1 MKNIFKKK
9 VTYLTLVSVLGVAI
23 ACNEDKFLDVPATGQ
38 VSEAQLLSA
47 DGLNGLLIGVYAA
60 LNGDTNLGWMSGIT
74 NWLWGS
80 IRGGDANKGS
90 DAGDFNTIT
99 PYARFEQTPTDPLT
113 IEKWRGS
120 YEGISRANI
129 FLSNL
134 VAFEGYSAG
143 RKDTLAAEGRFL
155 RGLYYFELRRAF
167 LNAPWIDETMSGAEA
182 ALVPNNVE
190 IWPNIEADFM
200 AAMQSLPETQEQV
213 GRVNKWAAMAFL
225 ARTYMYQSKFAEAKA
240 LYDDIIANGQTTN
253 GLKYGLVEHFE
264 DVFKGPNENHQETVF
279 AFQAAANTGDINN
292 TNHEIAMN
300 YPYNTGPSGP
310 GECCGFFQPSFELVN
325 SYRTTAAGLPLLD
338 GSYDRPGNAV
348 VDDYGILSSQSF
360 VPDAGTLDPRLDHSI
375 GRRGIMFLDWQKHPG
390 ESWIRDQRFA
400 GPYTQ
405 KKYSYYEADKGTY
418 QDGSS
423 WTPGYHSIN
432 FMIMRFSDV
441 LLMAAEAE
449 IEAGSMEKAREYVNM
464 VRKRA
469 GNSVVIDPDVDAN
482 PSTPEI
488 DPAPAANYVIATYD
502 APWASQEEARRAVRF
517 ERKLELALEGQR
529 FFDLVRWGIADPTL
543 NAYLDYEGGRL
554 QTNLGG
560 AKFTP
565 NQDEYLPIPQTE
577 RDLQQAEGS
586 DGTSSVL
593 IQNPGYN

>member
-1 MKNIFKKK
+1 MKNIFRKKL
-9 VTYLTLVSVLGVAI
+9 TYLAIASILGFAI
-23 ACNEDKFLDVPATGQ
+23 ACNENDFLDVPVTGQ
-38 VSEAQLLSA
+38 VSGSQLLTE
-47 DGLNGLLIGVYAA
+47 DGLNGVLIGVYAA
-60 LNGDTNLGWMSGIT
+60 LNGDTGLGWFSGQA

-90 DAGDFNTIT
+90 DAGDFNTII
-99 PYARFEQTPTDPLT
+99 PYARFEQTPTDPLHNN
-113 IEKWRGS
+113 KWRGS

-134 VAFEGYSAG
+134 AAFEG
-143 RKDTLAAEGRFL
+143 LAEEDKAPLEGEGRFL

-167 LNAPWIDETMSGAEA
+167 LNVPWIDETVTDTEA
-182 ALVPNNVE
+182 VLKPNDAE

-200 AAMQSLPETQEQV
+200 FAMENLPETQSEV
-213 GRVNKWAAMAFL
+213 GRVNKWAAAAFL
-225 ARTYMYQSKFAEAKA
+225 ARTYMYQDKFAEAKT
-240 LYDDIIANGQTTN
+240 LYDDIIANGQTSN
-253 GLKYGLVEHFE
+253 GLKYGLVENFE
-264 DVFKGPNENHQETVF
+264 DVFRGTNENHKETVF

-325 SYRTTAAGLPLLD
+325 SYRTNASGLPLLD
-338 GSYDRPGNAV
+338 GSYNNAGNAV
-348 VDDYGILSSQSF
+348 VDDYGLLSSQAF
-360 VPDAGTLDPRLDHSI
+360 TPDAGPLDPRLDHSI

-390 ESWIRDQRFA
+390 DAWIRDQGFA

-405 KKYSYYEADKGTY
+405 KKYSYYEADKGTF

-432 FMIMRFSDV
+432 FMIMRFADV

-449 IEAGSMEKAREYVNM
+449 VEVGSLTKALEYVNM
-464 VRKRA
+464 IRRRA
-469 GNSVVIDPDVDAN
+469 GNSVVIDPDADAN

-488 DPAPAANYVIATYD
+488 EPVPAANYVISTYP
-502 APWASQEEARRAVRF
+502 AFGSQDEARRAVRF

-529 FFDLVRWGIADPTL
+529 FFDLVRWDIADPVL
-543 NAYLDYEGGRL
+543 NAYLDYEGSRL

-560 AKFTP
+560 ATFTP
-565 NQDEYLPIPQTE
+565 NQDEYLPIPQDQI
-577 RDLQQAEGS
+577 DLQQAEGS
-586 DGTSSVL
+586 DGSTSVL
-593 IQNPGYN
+593 RQNPGYN

>member
-1 MKNIFKKK
+1 MKSIFRKKL
-9 VTYLTLVSVLGVAI
+9 TYLTIISVLGTAI
-23 ACNEDKFLDVPATGQ
+23 ACNENEFLDVPVTGQ
-38 VSEAQLLSA
+38 VSEPQLLSEG
-47 DGLNGLLIGVYAA
+47 GLNGLLIGVYAA
-60 LNGDTNLGWMSGIT
+60 LNGDTQLGWFSGQA

-99 PYARFEQTPTDPLT
+99 PYARFEQTPTDPLHNN
-113 IEKWRGS
+113 KWNGS

-129 FLSNL
+129 FLTNL
-134 VAFEGYSAG
+134 AAFEG
-143 RKDTLAAEGRFL
+143 LAEEDKAALEAEARFL

-167 LNAPWIDETMSGAEA
+167 LNVPWIDETMTDAEA
-182 ALVPNNVE
+182 ALVTNTAE
-190 IWPNIEADFM
+190 IWPNIEAEFQY
-200 AAMQSLPETQEQV
+200 AMDNLPETQAEV
-213 GRVNKWAAMAFL
+213 GRANKWAAAAFL
-225 ARTYMYQSKFAEAKA
+225 ARTYMYQDKFAEAKA
-240 LYDDIIANGQTTN
+240 LYDDIIANGQTSN
-253 GLKYGLVEHFE
+253 GLKYGLVENFE
-264 DVFKGPNENHQETVF
+264 DVFKGPNENHKETIF

-325 SYRTTAAGLPLLD
+325 SYRTSNGLPLLD
-338 GSYDRPGNAV
+338 GSYNNPNNAV
-348 VDDYGILSSQSF
+348 ADDYGLLSSQAF
-360 VPDAGTLDPRLDHSI
+360 TPDGGPLDPRLDHSI

-390 ESWIRDQRFA
+390 DAWIRDQGFA

-405 KKYSYYEADKGTY
+405 KKYSYYEEDKGTF

-432 FMIMRFSDV
+432 FMVMRFSDV

-449 IEAGSMEKAREYVNM
+449 IEVGSLNKALEYVNM
-464 VRKRA
+464 VRERA
-469 GNSVVIDPDVDAN
+469 GNSVVMDPDLGG
-482 PSTPEI
+482 
-488 DPAPAANYVIATYD
+488 PAANYVISPYA
-502 APWASQEEARRAVRF
+502 AFGSQDEARRAVRF

-529 FFDLVRWGIADPTL
+529 FFDLVRWKIADPTL
-543 NAYLDYEGGRL
+543 NAYLDYEGSRL

-560 AKFTP
+560 ANFTP
-565 NQDEYLPIPQTE
+565 NQDEYLPIPQNQ

-586 DGTSSVL
+586 DGSTSVL